1 MSIARPLTLKCNPD
15 DTEVSNTPLG
25 NIDNYENIFEM
36 FLKIFKYFGRLG
48 LDIRVRA
55 FQDLPVFYHLPCLGL
70 LLYSLRNEFNSR
82 D

>member
-36 FLKIFKYFGRLG
+36 FLKIFKYFGSLG
-48 LDIRVRA
+48 
-55 FQDLPVFYHLPCLGL
+55 
-70 LLYSLRNEFNSR
+70 
-82 D
+82 